1 MLYTEPEY
9 STDGKN
15 RPMEGELRNFVLN
28 KPSIRVTIQLYILF
42 HCGYSTEEKFILS
55 TTCWV

>member
-15 RPMEGELRNFVLN
+15 LPMEGELRNSVLN
-28 KPSIRVTIQLYILF
+28 KPFNLETIQLYILC